1 MSDKAN
7 FKVDPR
13 LAKLLGESYRSTEQA
28 LKELVDNSWDADA
41 TAISITLPNPMTSS
55 PIVIEDNGSGMT
67 EQELRNEY
75 LAVANDRRSRK
86 GERTTRL
93 KRFVK
98 GRKGIGKFAGLMVA
112 DVMEVQT
119 TTRCLTTRIVISK
132 ENLLATT
139 RDLEGIDLPLTVSPA
154 PKEVSGTKVT
164 LVGLNQRYEFPLPEK
179 LKSLLMLEYG
189 REEDIRI
196 TVNDEL
202 LSLEDL
208 PGEQFI
214 KEEIVAETG
223 AIRLNFKVT
232 DGTKPMKQAG
242 IAIRVGGKIVGRPS
256 FFGLEDDPEIP
267 SKLLRKIYGEVEADA
282 MVDSVTADWGD
293 LVENS
298 KGFQALKAVIQSHLR
313 NAVEQVFKREV
324 NLQRARIQRKIDLR
338 LAEMP
343 EYRRRFAQMALER
356 VMKRFYGESEEKVEA
371 VVSVVL
377 DALEKTE
384 YWQVLKEIE
393 QSKDADIGVFAS
405 ALEEFGLLDMA
416 LVVSQTVS
424 RRKLLDHL
432 ESLIR
437 NPKTIE
443 KNVHSVI
450 ERNLWVLGPEHSLIA
465 SNKTLANTIE
475 AYAAEKFKGGRAA
488 KRPDL
493 FLAQN
498 LRGGHL
504 LIEFKRPSKAISRAD
519 QNQAA
524 QYRDDLEQRFGPIH
538 ILLLGKG
545 RASSALLHN
554 DPPRLDVFGYEA
566 LVSSARN
573 QHDWLLAELTRESSS
588 VSSLSGN

>member
-41 TAISITLPNPMTSS
+41 TVLAITLPDPMTQN
-55 PIVIEDNGSGMT
+55 PIVIEDDGSGMT

-75 LAVANDRRSRK
+75 LVVANDRRSRK

-93 KRFVK
+93 KRLVK

-112 DVMEVQT
+112 DVMEIQT
-119 TTRCLTTRIVISK
+119 TTRGITTRVIILK
-132 ENLLATT
+132 KNLLNAT
-139 RDLEGIDLPLTVSPA
+139 RDLERIDLPLTVEPA
-154 PKEVSGTKVT
+154 PEGVSGTKVT

-196 TVNDEL
+196 AVNGEF

-214 KEEIVAETG
+214 KEEIVAEAG
-223 AIRLNFKVT
+223 AIRLKFKVT
-232 DGTKPMKQAG
+232 DGTKPMKRAG
-242 IAIRVGGKIVGRPS
+242 IAIRVGGKIVGRPG

-267 SKLLRKIYGEVEADA
+267 PKLLKKIYGEVEADA
-282 MVDSVTADWGD
+282 LVDSVTADWGD

-298 KGFQALKAVIQSHLR
+298 KAFQALKSVIRTHLR
-313 NAVEQVFKREV
+313 NAVEEVFKREV
-324 NLQRARIQRKIDLR
+324 DLQRARIQRKIDFR

-343 EYRRRFAQMALER
+343 EHRRRFAKIALER
-356 VMKRFYGESEEKVEA
+356 VMRRFYGESEDKVEA

-377 DALEKTE
+377 DAFEKNE
-384 YWQVLKEIE
+384 YWQVLNEIDK
-393 QSKDADIGVFAS
+393 SKDADVEVFAS
-405 ALEEFGLLDMA
+405 ALEDFGLLDMA
-416 LVVSQTVS
+416 LVASQTAS

-432 ESLIR
+432 ESLVR

-450 ERNLWVLGPEHSLIA
+450 ERNLWLLGYEYSLIA

-475 AYAAEKFKGGRAA
+475 TYAAEKFTGGRAA

-498 LRGGHL
+498 LRGGYL
-504 LIEFKRPSKAISRAD
+504 LIEFKRPSKEISRVD

-524 QYRDDLEQRFGPIH
+524 QYRDDLEPRFGPIH

-545 RASSALLHN
+545 RASSALLQN
-554 DPPRLDVFGYEA
+554 DPPRLNVFGYEA
-566 LVSSARN
+566 LISSARN
-573 QHDWLLAELTRESSS
+573 QHDWLLAELTSNGSS
-588 VSSLSGN
+588 VSSPSDN

>member
-41 TAISITLPNPMTSS
+41 TAISITLPDPMTSN
-55 PIVIEDNGSGMT
+55 PIVIEDDGSGMT

-75 LAVANDRRSRK
+75 LVVANDRRSRK

-93 KRFVK
+93 KRLVK

-119 TTRCLTTRIVISK
+119 TTRGITTRVVISK
-132 ENLLATT
+132 ENLLNAT
-139 RDLEGIDLPLTVSPA
+139 RDLERIDLPLTVEPA
-154 PKEVSGTKVT
+154 SEGVSGAKVT

-196 TVNDEL
+196 AVNGEF

-214 KEEIVAETG
+214 KEEVVAEAG
-223 AIRLNFKVT
+223 AIRLKFKVT
-232 DGTKPMKQAG
+232 DGTKPMKRAG
-242 IAIRVGGKIVGRPS
+242 IAIRVGGKIVGRPG

-267 SKLLRKIYGEVEADA
+267 SKLLKKIYGEVEADA
-282 MVDSVTADWGD
+282 MADSVTADWGD

-298 KGFQALKAVIQSHLR
+298 KAFQALQSVIQGHLR
-313 NAVEQVFKREV
+313 NAVEDVFKREV
-324 NLQRARIQRKIDLR
+324 NLQRARIQRTINLR
-338 LAEMP
+338 LAEIP
-343 EYRRRFAQMALER
+343 EHRRRFAQIALER

-384 YWQVLKEIE
+384 YWQVLKEID
-393 QSKDADIGVFAS
+393 QSKDADVEVFAS

-416 LVVSQTVS
+416 MVASQTAS

-443 KNVHSVI
+443 KNVHCVI
-450 ERNLWVLGPEHSLIA
+450 EKNLWLLGYEYSLIA

-475 AYAAEKFKGGRAA
+475 EYADEKFTGSRAA

-498 LRGGHL
+498 RRGGYL
-504 LIEFKRPSKAISRAD
+504 LIEFKRPSKEISRAD

-524 QYRDDLEQRFGPIH
+524 QYRDDLEPRFGQID

-545 RASSALLHN
+545 RDSSAQIQN
-554 DPPRLDVFGYEA
+554 DPPRLQVFGYES
-566 LVSSARN
+566 LISSART
-573 QHDWLLAELTRESSS
+573 QHDWLLAELTRNGDS
-588 VSSLSGN
+588 VSFPPSN